1 MSQSR
6 RHVVASLVG
15 AAGILAASPLLL
27 AGLPMQSHTPQPI
40 PSPNA
45 PNQNFPPGLN
55 GPDNRLP
62 SDHKNVDPKKQEE
75 LKNDVQKLFELASE
89 LKSETEKADLNS
101 MLPVNMIKKAQQI
114 EKLAK
119 QIKQLSQG

>member
-15 AAGILAASPLLL
+15 AAGILAASPFLFS
-27 AGLPMQSHTPQPI
+27 GLPMQSHTPQPI

-62 SDHKNVDPKKQEE
+62 SDHKNVDSKKQGEI
-75 LKNDVQKLFELASE
+75 KSDIQKLFELASE
-89 LKSETEKADLNS
+89 LKNETEKADLNS
-101 MLPVNMIKKAQQI
+101 MLPVSMIKKAQQI

-119 QIKQLSQG
+119 QIRELSKG